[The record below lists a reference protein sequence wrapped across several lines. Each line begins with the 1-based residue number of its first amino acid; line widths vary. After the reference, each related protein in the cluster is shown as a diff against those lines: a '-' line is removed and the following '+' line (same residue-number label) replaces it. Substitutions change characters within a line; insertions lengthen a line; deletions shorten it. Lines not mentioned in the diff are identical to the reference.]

1 MYYAYGII
9 RADSLKVESLKLGP
23 NQEPPCL
30 VVEGELGMLC
40 ADITVESMAMAAES
54 MATATRE
61 SLSRYTEVLCQVI
74 KLTTVIP
81 LRFGTL
87 FDREEEICKV
97 LKREKKSYSKL
108 LTNLDNKI
116 EVELKVWWKKESFQ
130 ETMMKNKRLSRW
142 KKALERG
149 EGQGYDVVE
158 FGKAIMEVADYERK
172 ELEKSFL
179 AMLRPLAAEWVI
191 KDPMDEF
198 QAFDG
203 VYLVERQKEEDFDQA
218 VGVLYEKYSDAMIF
232 KYTGPWAPHHF
243 VK

>member
-1 MYYAYGII
+1 LYYGYGII
-9 RADSLKVESLKLGP
+9 RANSLKVESLKLGP

-30 VVEGELGMLC
+30 IVEGELGMLC
-40 ADITVESMAMAAES
+40 SEINDDSI
-54 MATATRE
+54 ATATRE
-61 SLSRYTEVLCQVI
+61 SMSRYTEVLCQVI
-74 KLTTVIP
+74 KHTTVVP

-87 FDREEEICKV
+87 FDQEEEIRKV
-97 LKREKKSYSKL
+97 LKKEKKRYLKF

-130 ETMMKNKRLSRW
+130 ETMMKNKRLGRW

-172 ELEKSFL
+172 QIEKSFL
-179 AMLRPLAAEWVI
+179 AMLRPLAAEWVV

-218 VGVLYEKYSDAMIF
+218 VGVLYEKYSATMIF

-243 VK
+243 VN

>member
-1 MYYAYGII
+1 MYYGYGII
-9 RADSLKVESLKLGP
+9 RAKSIEVESLKLGP
-23 NQEPPCL
+23 KQEPPCL
-30 VVEGELGMLC
+30 IVEGELGMLC
-40 ADITVESMAMAAES
+40 AKIEDDS

-61 SLSRYTEVLCQVI
+61 SMSLYTEVLCQVI
-74 KLTTVIP
+74 KHTTVVP

-87 FDREEEICKV
+87 FDQEEEIHMV
-97 LKREKKSYSKL
+97 LKKEKKRYFRF

-130 ETMMKNKRLSRW
+130 DTMMKNKRLGRW
-142 KKALERG
+142 KKAIERG

-158 FGKAIMEVADYERK
+158 FGKATMEVADYERK

-179 AMLRPLAAEWVI
+179 ATLRPLADEWLV

-203 VYLVERQKEEDFDQA
+203 VFLVERQKEEDFDQA
-218 VGVLYEKYSDAMIF
+218 VGTLYEKYSATMIF

-243 VK
+243 VNE

>member
-1 MYYAYGII
+1 MYYGYGII
-9 RADSLKVESLKLGP
+9 RANSLKVESLKLGP

-30 VVEGELGMLC
+30 IVEGELGMLC
-40 ADITVESMAMAAES
+40 TEIAEDS

-61 SLSRYTEVLCQVI
+61 SMSRYTEVLCQVI
-74 KLTTVIP
+74 KHTTVVP

-97 LKREKKSYSKL
+97 LKKEKKSYLKF

-130 ETMMKNKRLSRW
+130 ETMMKNKRLGRW
-142 KKALERG
+142 RKALERG

-172 ELEKSFL
+172 KVEKSFL
-179 AMLRPLAAEWVI
+179 ATLRPLAAEWLV

-203 VYLVERQKEEDFDQA
+203 VYLVERQKEGDFDQA
-218 VGVLYEKYSDAMIF
+218 VGVLYEKYSATMIF

-243 VK
+243 VS

>member
-1 MYYAYGII
+1 MYYGYGII
-9 RADSLKVESLKLGP
+9 RANSLKVEALKLGP

-30 VVEGELGMLC
+30 IVEGELGMLC
-40 ADITVESMAMAAES
+40 AEIAAES
-54 MATATRE
+54 MITATRE
-61 SLSRYTEVLCQVI
+61 SMSLYTAVLCQVI
-74 KLTTVIP
+74 KHTTVVP

-87 FDREEEICKV
+87 FDKEEEICKV
-97 LKREKKSYSKL
+97 LKKEKKSYLKL

-142 KKALERG
+142 KKALEKG

-158 FGKAIMEVADYERK
+158 FGQAIMEVADYERK
-172 ELEKSFL
+172 EVEKSFL
-179 AMLRPLAAEWVI
+179 AMLRPLAVEWLV

-218 VGVLYEKYSDAMIF
+218 VGVLYEKYSEAMIF

-243 VK
+243 VN

>member
-1 MYYAYGII
+1 MYYGYGII
-9 RADSLKVESLKLGP
+9 RANSIKAESWKLDP
-23 NQEPPCL
+23 NQEPLCL
-30 VVEGELGMLC
+30 IVEGELGMLC
-40 ADITVESMAMAAES
+40 AKIDDDS

-61 SLSRYTEVLCQVI
+61 SMSLYTDVLCQVI
-74 KLTTVIP
+74 KHTTVVP
-81 LRFGTL
+81 LRFGTF
-87 FDREEEICKV
+87 FDEEEEIRRV
-97 LKREKKSYSKL
+97 LKKEKKSYSKI

-130 ETMMKNKRLSRW
+130 ETMMKNKRLDRW
-142 KKALERG
+142 KKSLERG

-172 ELEKSFL
+172 EVEKSFL
-179 AMLRPLAAEWVI
+179 AKLRPLAAEWVV

-198 QAFDG
+198 QAFNG

-218 VGVLYEKYSDAMIF
+218 VGALYEKYSATMIF

-243 VK
+243 VN

>member
-1 MYYAYGII
+1 VYYGFGII
-9 RADSLKVESLKLGP
+9 RANSIEIESLKLGP
-23 NQEPPCL
+23 KQEFLCL
-30 VVEGELGMLC
+30 AVEGELGMLC
-40 ADITVESMAMAAES
+40 AKIEDDLMT
-54 MATATRE
+54 TATRE
-61 SLSRYTEVLCQVI
+61 SMSLYTDVLCQVI
-74 KLTTVIP
+74 KHTTVMP

-87 FDREEEICKV
+87 FDQEEEILKV
-97 LKREKKSYSKL
+97 LKKEKKSYLKF

-130 ETMMKNKRLSRW
+130 ETMMKNKRLGRW

-172 ELEKSFL
+172 EVEKSFL
-179 AMLRPLAAEWVI
+179 ATLRPLAAEWVV

-203 VYLVERQKEEDFDQA
+203 VFLVERQKEKDFDQA
-218 VGVLYEKYSDAMIF
+218 VGALYEKCSAFMIF

-243 VK
+243 VN

>member
-1 MYYAYGII
+1 VGNLYYGYGII
-9 RADSLKVESLKLGP
+9 RANSLKVESLKLGP

-30 VVEGELGMLC
+30 IEEGELGMLC
-40 ADITVESMAMAAES
+40 AEIEDDL

-61 SLSRYTEVLCQVI
+61 SMSRYTEVLCQVI
-74 KLTTVIP
+74 KHTTVVP

-87 FDREEEICKV
+87 FDQEEEIRKV
-97 LKREKKSYSKL
+97 LRKEKKSYLKF

-130 ETMMKNKRLSRW
+130 ETMMKNKRLGRW

-158 FGKAIMEVADYERK
+158 FGKAIMEVADYERQ
-172 ELEKSFL
+172 EVEKSFL
-179 AMLRPLAAEWVI
+179 ATLRPLADEWLV

-203 VYLVERQKEEDFDQA
+203 VFLVERQKEEDFDQA
-218 VGVLYEKYSDAMIF
+218 VGTLYEKYSATMLF

-243 VK
+243 VN

>member
-1 MYYAYGII
+1 MFYGYGII
-9 RADSLKVESLKLGP
+9 RANSIDDESLKLGL
-23 NQEPPCL
+23 NQELPYL
-30 VVEGELGMLC
+30 IVEGELGMLC
-40 ADITVESMAMAAES
+40 AKLEDAS

-61 SLSRYTEVLCQVI
+61 SMSLYTEVLCQVI
-74 KLTTVIP
+74 KHTTVVP

-87 FDREEEICKV
+87 FDQEEEIRTV
-97 LKREKKSYSKL
+97 LKKEKRSYLNL
-108 LTNLDNKI
+108 LTKLDNKI

-130 ETMMKNKRLSRW
+130 ETMMKNKRLERW

-172 ELEKSFL
+172 EVEKSFL
-179 AMLRPLAAEWVI
+179 AVLRPLAIEWVV

-203 VYLVERQKEEDFDQA
+203 VYLVDRQKEEAFDQA
-218 VGVLYEKYSDAMIF
+218 VGVLYAKYSETMIF

-243 VK
+243 IS

>member
-1 MYYAYGII
+1 MYYGFGII
-9 RADSLKVESLKLGP
+9 RANSIEVQALKLGP
-23 NQEPPCL
+23 GQEFACL
-30 VVEGELGMLC
+30 IEEGELGMLC
-40 ADITVESMAMAAES
+40 AKIENDL

-61 SLSRYTEVLCQVI
+61 SMSLYTEVLCQVI
-74 KLTTVIP
+74 KLTTVVP

-87 FDREEEICKV
+87 FDQEEEIRAV
-97 LKREKKSYSKL
+97 LRKKKKSYLKF
-108 LTNLDNKI
+108 LTDLDNKI

-130 ETMMKNKRLSRW
+130 ATMMKNKRLGRW

-149 EGQGYDVVE
+149 EGQGYDLVE

-179 AMLRPLAAEWVI
+179 AMLRPLAVEWVV

-203 VYLVERQKEEDFDQA
+203 VYLVDRQKEEDFDQA
-218 VGVLYEKYSDAMIF
+218 VGVLYAKYSEAMIF

-243 VK
+243 INEK

>member
-1 MYYAYGII
+1 MYYGFGII
-9 RADSLKVESLKLGP
+9 RANSIDVELLKLGS
-23 NQEPPCL
+23 NQESTRL
-30 VVEGELGMLC
+30 IVEGDLAMLC
-40 ADITVESMAMAAES
+40 AKIEDDS

-61 SLSRYTEVLCQVI
+61 SMSRYTEVLCLVI
-74 KLTTVIP
+74 KYTTIVP

-87 FDREEEICKV
+87 FDQEEEIRKV
-97 LKREKKSYSKL
+97 LKKDKKSYLKFL
-108 LTNLDNKI
+108 NNLDNKI

-130 ETMMKNKRLSRW
+130 ETMMKNKRLGRW
-142 KKALERG
+142 KKALEKG
-149 EGQGYDVVE
+149 VGQGYDLVE

-179 AMLRPLAAEWVI
+179 ATLRPLAADYVV

-203 VYLVERQKEEDFDQA
+203 VYLVERQKEDEFDQA
-218 VGVLYEKYSDAMIF
+218 VGVLFEKYAATMIF

>member
-1 MYYAYGII
+1 MYYGYGII
-9 RADSLKVESLKLGP
+9 RSKSIDVELLKLVP
-23 NQEPPCL
+23 SQDPPCL
-30 VVEGELGMLC
+30 IVEGELGMLC
-40 ADITVESMAMAAES
+40 GEIKDDS

-61 SLSRYTEVLCQVI
+61 SMSRYTEVLCQVI
-74 KLTTVIP
+74 KYTTVVP

-87 FDREEEICKV
+87 FDQEEEIRTV
-97 LKREKKSYSKL
+97 LKKKKKSYSKIL
-108 LTNLDNKI
+108 SNLDNKI

-130 ETMMKNKRLSRW
+130 ETMMKNKQLGRW

-172 ELEKSFL
+172 ELEKVFL
-179 AMLRPLAAEWVI
+179 AKLRPLAAEWVV

-203 VYLVERQKEEDFDQA
+203 VYLVDRQKEEDFDQA
-218 VGVLYEKYSDAMIF
+218 VGVLYAKYSETMIF

-243 VK
+243 VNEK

>member
-1 MYYAYGII
+1 MYYGYGII
-9 RADSLKVESLKLGP
+9 RANSLEVESLKLGP
-23 NQEPPCL
+23 MQEPPCL
-30 VVEGELGMLC
+30 IVEGELGMLC
-40 ADITVESMAMAAES
+40 AKIEDDS

-61 SLSRYTEVLCQVI
+61 SMSLYTDVLCQVI
-74 KLTTVIP
+74 KHTTVVP

-87 FDREEEICKV
+87 FDQEEEIHRV
-97 LKREKKSYSKL
+97 LKKEKKRYSRL
-108 LTNLDNKI
+108 LTAVDNKI

-130 ETMMKNKRLSRW
+130 ETMLKNKRLGRW
-142 KKALERG
+142 KKAIERG

-172 ELEKSFL
+172 ETEKSFL
-179 AMLRPLAAEWVI
+179 TKLRPLADEWLV

-203 VYLVERQKEEDFDQA
+203 VFLVERQKEEDFDQA
-218 VGVLYEKYSDAMIF
+218 VGTLFEKCSTTMIF

-243 VK
+243 VNEK

>member
-1 MYYAYGII
+1 MYYGYGII
-9 RADSLKVESLKLGP
+9 RADSLKIEDLKLGSD
-23 NQEPPCL
+23 QEPPCL
-30 VVEGELGMLC
+30 IVEGELGMLC
-40 ADITVESMAMAAES
+40 AKITMGSMTGESMV
-54 MATATRE
+54 TATRE
-61 SLSRYTEVLCQVI
+61 GMSRYTEVLCKVI
-74 KLTTVIP
+74 KFVTVVP

-87 FDREEEICKV
+87 FDREEEIHQV
-97 LKREKKSYSKL
+97 LQKEKKTYMKL

-130 ETMMKNKRLSRW
+130 ETMLKNKRLGRW

-158 FGKAIMEVADYERK
+158 FGKAIMEAADYERK
-172 ELEKSFL
+172 EVEKSFL

-191 KDPMDEF
+191 KEPMDEF

-218 VGVLYEKYSDAMIF
+218 VGVLYEKNSETMIF

-243 VK
+243 VN